1 MAIVL
6 IPKYIQYIFLLKI
19 LLFVRARLLV
29 NAHRYKESI
38 LSTKLFLGFVN
49 EYLYTSIKLFL
60 SRRVYFSEATTIAK
74 AIGAISRKSSKLF
87 HHRSSAFILLPEF
100 LDKLSHDLFPAV
112 ELLHHAECLCHI

>member
-1 MAIVL
+1 MAIIL

-49 EYLYTSIKLFL
+49 EALSMSTYIHQLNFFYLAESIF
-60 SRRVYFSEATTIAK
+60 RRQQ
-74 AIGAISRKSSKLF
+74 
-87 HHRSSAFILLPEF
+87 LLRRQ
-100 LDKLSHDLFPAV
+100 
-112 ELLHHAECLCHI
+112 